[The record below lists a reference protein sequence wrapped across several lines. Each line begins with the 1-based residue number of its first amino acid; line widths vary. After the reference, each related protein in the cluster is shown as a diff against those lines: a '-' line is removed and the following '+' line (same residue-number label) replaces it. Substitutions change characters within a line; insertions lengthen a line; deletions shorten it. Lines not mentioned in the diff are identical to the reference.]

1 MINYIPK
8 GIAKTKNASMSEMEA
23 GKYAPLLKFTKYIGA
38 GFSTNSRF
46 IIRLLESNANT
57 IKTSEIYITT
67 GENYDTPSRPI
78 VNCINLIP
86 SEVGYIMNEFE
97 DHYILY
103 VRPSKNGA
111 CISAQVL
118 FCENISFIESY
129 NFESFTVEPD
139 SLDNTVEPVNGY
151 FTLSPRG
158 PRGIRRTGNSNGYY
172 KIATLF
178 ARWDTLGCTYAFS
191 ICGVQN
197 GDFDSFI
204 AGTVYIK
211 VRNIKADYLNVTIK
225 TGGTT
230 ENFTND
236 LINIIAVPVSSDK
249 VEIYIHLLRSWN
261 AVQIKDE
268 FWEYDDRDTFVRVF
282 EPIFY
287 ETISTDNQ
295 TTLF

>member
-8 GIAKTKNASMSEMEA
+8 GIARTKNISASDVEA
-23 GKYAPLLKFTKYIGA
+23 GKYGPLLKFTKYIGA
-38 GFSTNSRF
+38 GFSSSSRF
-46 IIRLLESNANT
+46 IIRLLEINANS
-57 IKTSEIYITT
+57 IRTSEIYITT
-67 GENYDTPSRPI
+67 GENYNTPSAPI

-86 SEVGYIMNEFE
+86 SEVGYILNEFE

-103 VRPSKNGA
+103 VRPSKLGGY
-111 CISAQVL
+111 ISAQVL

-129 NFESFTVEPD
+129 NFEPFIVEHD
-139 SLDNTVEPVNGY
+139 SLDNVVEPVNGY
-151 FTLSPRG
+151 FTLTPSG
-158 PRGIRRTGNSNGYY
+158 PRGIKKTGTSKGYY

-178 ARWDTLGCTYAFS
+178 ARWNTLGCTYAFS
-191 ICGVQN
+191 ICNTQN
-197 GDFDSFI
+197 GDIGSFI
-204 AGTVYIK
+204 GGTVYIK
-211 VRNIKADYLNVTIK
+211 ARHTNDDYLTVTIK

-236 LINIIAVPVSSDK
+236 KINIIAVPVSSDK
-249 VEIYIHLLRSWN
+249 VEIYIHSLKDWN
-261 AVQIKDE
+261 AVQIKDD
-268 FWEYDDRDTFVRVF
+268 FWEYDNNATYVRVF